1 MGCSELF
8 LRTERILDNMETDP
22 NERDAKPLRLD
33 HFLKLAGF
41 VDTGGQAK
49 MLIQSGEVLVNGQLE
64 TRRRRQLQ
72 PGDVIQLGEYEASVE
87 LEEDD
92 EDDSE

>member
-1 MGCSELF
+1 M
-8 LRTERILDNMETDP
+8 ERILDNMETDP

-49 MLIQSGEVLVNGQLE
+49 MLVQSGEVLVNGQLE

-72 PGDVIQLGEYEASVE
+72 PGDVVQLGEYEASVE
-87 LEEDD
+87 FEEDD

>member
-1 MGCSELF
+1 
-8 LRTERILDNMETDP
+8 METDP

-49 MLIQSGEVLVNGQLE
+49 LLIQSGEVLVNGQLE

-72 PGDVIQLGEYEASVE
+72 PGDVVQLGEYEASVE

-92 EDDSE
+92 EDDNE

>member
-1 MGCSELF
+1 
-8 LRTERILDNMETDP
+8 METDP

>member
-1 MGCSELF
+1 LNTPRNESE
-8 LRTERILDNMETDP
+8 D
-22 NERDAKPLRLD
+22 RDDKPLRLD

-49 MLIQSGEVLVNGQLE
+49 MLIQGGEVLVNGELE

-72 PGDVIQLGEYEASVE
+72 PGDVVQLGDYEASVE
-87 LEEDD
+87 IEE
-92 EDDSE
+92 

>member
-1 MGCSELF
+1 M
-8 LRTERILDNMETDP
+8 DNMETDP